1 MIKNVLFDLDDTL
14 LDFGKAEK
22 NALTLAFTEKGINP
36 TEELLSR
43 YSVINEEH
51 WKRLEKEEITRDEVK
66 YGRFSQ
72 LFDEYGI
79 NVSPVET
86 ADIYEKYL
94 GMGHYFIDGAKEL
107 LSSLYGK
114 YRLYLVSTERIRCR
128 RAELQARDLKSI
140 LTAFSFRKKWDVKNR
155 KKLSLKRVLQPFP
168 LFPGMRP

>member
-72 LFDEYGI
+72 LFDEY
-79 NVSPVET
+79 E
-86 ADIYEKYL
+86 
-94 GMGHYFIDGAKEL
+94 
-107 LSSLYGK
+107 
-114 YRLYLVSTERIRCR
+114 
-128 RAELQARDLKSI
+128 
-140 LTAFSFRKKWDVKNR
+140 
-155 KKLSLKRVLQPFP
+155 
-168 LFPGMRP
+168 